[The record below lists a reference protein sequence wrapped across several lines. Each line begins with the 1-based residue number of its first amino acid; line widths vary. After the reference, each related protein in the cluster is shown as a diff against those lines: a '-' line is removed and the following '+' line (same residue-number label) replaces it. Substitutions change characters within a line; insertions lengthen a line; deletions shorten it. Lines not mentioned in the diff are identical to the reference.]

1 MKRVYNLQNIIN
13 LTGYYARISCVYV
26 GRQRKRIFKI
36 RQKTK
41 SVSNFLADRYKMCE
55 NIISP
60 RTNFLHG
67 IQNHQKK
74 RSRASFHFS
83 DLDLVAIMS
92 KTIVNRVEI
101 ETKTFFVLYIR
112 QVAIEFRSCVFETT
126 NFVKRRLLLKLS
138 YFLYF
143 CGGIMYLTRII
154 RLLVEI
160 LLSSRKDSC
169 LALYCSFNLLI
180 EHHATS
186 SSLFSHKT
194 TLRQYVLNLLY
205 I

>member
-13 LTGYYARISCVYV
+13 LTGDYARISCVYV

-101 ETKTFFVLYIR
+101 ETKTFLFCTFDKSQL
-112 QVAIEFRSCVFETT
+112 
-126 NFVKRRLLLKLS
+126 NFVHASLRRLTLLNVA
-138 YFLYF
+138 F
-143 CGGIMYLTRII
+143 C
-154 RLLVEI
+154 
-160 LLSSRKDSC
+160 
-169 LALYCSFNLLI
+169 
-180 EHHATS
+180 
-186 SSLFSHKT
+186 
-194 TLRQYVLNLLY
+194 
-205 I
+205 